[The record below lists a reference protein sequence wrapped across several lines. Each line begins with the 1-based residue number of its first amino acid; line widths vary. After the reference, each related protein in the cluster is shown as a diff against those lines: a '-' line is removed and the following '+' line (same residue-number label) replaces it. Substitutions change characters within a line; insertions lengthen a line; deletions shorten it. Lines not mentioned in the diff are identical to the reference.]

1 MLYRILVHFFGPLV
15 NLLNGRQRVINKQ
28 KLPAGN
34 YVLVAPH
41 RTWMDPVFLAL
52 AVYPKQF
59 AFMAK
64 EELFQGRV
72 AGSFLRHLHAFPVNR
87 VNPGPSAIKT
97 PVRLL
102 KNTELSTII
111 FPSGSRYSSEL
122 KGGAVMIAK
131 LAGVPIVPAV
141 YQGPLTFKQILR
153 RQRRKVAFGDPITI
167 DRKTRLN
174 DEFLAQFEQT
184 LQQAFD
190 QLDHELDPNYHYQMP
205 EKPENDHF

>member
-1 MLYRILVHFFGPLV
+1 MLYRFLVHFFGPLT
-15 NLLNGRQRVINKQ
+15 NLLNGRQHVINRQ
-28 KLPAGN
+28 NLPEGN

-64 EELFQGRV
+64 EELFKGRFT
-72 AGSFLRHLHAFPVNR
+72 GNILRRLHAFPVDR

-102 KNTELSTII
+102 KKTALSTII
-111 FPSGSRYSSEL
+111 FPTGSRYSSEL

-141 YQGPLTFKQILR
+141 YQGPLNFKGILK
-153 RQRRKVAFGDPITI
+153 RQRRKVAFGKPIVI
-167 DRKTRLN
+167 DRKTKLT
-174 DEFLAQFEQT
+174 DDFLAQFESQ
-184 LQQAFD
+184 LQSAFD
-190 QLDHELDPNYHYQMP
+190 HLDHELDPNYHYQMP
-205 EKPENDHF
+205 KKPANDHF

>member
-72 AGSFLRHLHAFPVNR
+72 AGNFLRHLHAFPVNR